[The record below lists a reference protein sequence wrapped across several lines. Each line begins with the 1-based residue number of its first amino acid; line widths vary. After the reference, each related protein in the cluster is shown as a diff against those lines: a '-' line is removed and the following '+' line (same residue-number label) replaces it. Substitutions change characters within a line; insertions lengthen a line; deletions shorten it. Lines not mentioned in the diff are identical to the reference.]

1 MRFLLPLVA
10 VLTATTVAAP
20 GCKSEKKDLLAFPA
34 GYQPQTAEL
43 TFNKANLEAFNTMN
57 GDAREKHIEELQAA
71 AGTFKGQAVH
81 QSGNGI
87 GETVEE
93 FQYGDYEIQAHTP
106 EPVLFEI
113 TIEYNIYTQKDVAK
127 ALHPTR
133 PLEFTGTLID
143 LRYEDASKPRKLFV
157 RVKADEL
164 KTITK

>member
-1 MRFLLPLVA
+1 MRYLLPLVA
-10 VLTATTVAAP
+10 VLTTAVVSQT
-20 GCKSEKKDLLAFPA
+20 GCKSEKKDLLAYPA

-43 TFNKANLEAFNTMN
+43 TFNKANLEAFNTMS
-57 GDAREKHIEELQAA
+57 GDDRNKHIEELKAA

-87 GETVEE
+87 GETVDE
-93 FQYGDYEIQAHTP
+93 FQYGDYEIQAYTP
-106 EPVLFEI
+106 DGVLFEV
-113 TIEYNIYTQKDVAK
+113 TIEYNIYTSKEVAK

-143 LRYEDASKPRKLFV
+143 MRYEDSSKPRKLVV

>member
-1 MRFLLPLVA
+1 MRYLLPLVA
-10 VLTATTVAAP
+10 VLTTTAVAVP

-43 TFNKANLEAFNTMN
+43 TFNKANLEAFNSMTP
-57 GDAREKHIEELQAA
+57 DAREKHIEELK
-71 AGTFKGQAVH
+71 GTPGSFKGQAVH

-87 GETVEE
+87 ADTVEE
-93 FQYGDYEIQAHTP
+93 FEFGDYEIQAHTP

-133 PLEFTGTLID
+133 PLEFSGTLID
-143 LRYEDASKPRKLFV
+143 MRYEDASKPRKLVV